1 MVSRVIA
8 MKLVSFASTFSLYSM
23 VTGSVACGELVL
35 SDHIGMAEM
44 CNTNL
49 RGSSAC
55 NLYSQ
60 VLKSGTFK
68 YYLGFALCPKQMHF

>member
-8 MKLVSFASTFSLYSM
+8 MKLVPFVATFSLYSR
-23 VTGSVACGELVL
+23 VTGVVAWGELVL
-35 SDHIGMAEM
+35 PDHIGMTEM

-49 RGSSAC
+49 KGSSAC

-60 VLKSGTFK
+60 VFKNDTFK
-68 YYLGFALCPKQMHF
+68 YYLGFTICPKQMHF